1 MFDPQ
6 SNLIPPSSGEFNP
19 ELATPSGLTPNTRSE
34 AEAALT
40 YNTLTQTAS
49 AAPTTPLATDPSSFD
64 GISDPDTSNSAFA
77 ARRPMATSSS
87 HNYEAAL
94 AAARK
99 QSTASSGMSADST
112 EPTGNI
118 AAGNITGGRTVA
130 SPTAAVPFPPP
141 GQGVVPLHTGVGS
154 GQAEIVRKAKP
165 SGMKLGEL
173 GRQPSWSSQDMKHL
187 LSAEWMKEPGTEDK
201 GYGSGVEH
209 KGAGGD

>member
-1 MFDPQ
+1 MVDSQ
-6 SNLIPPSSGEFNP
+6 SNLMPPSSGEFTP

-34 AEAALT
+34 AEAAFT

-49 AAPTTPLATDPSSFD
+49 AAPTTPLPADPSALD
-64 GISDPDTSNSAFA
+64 GIADTESSPFA
-77 ARRPMATSSS
+77 ARRPIDTS

-112 EPTGNI
+112 EPTGNTTT
-118 AAGNITGGRTVA
+118 GNIMGAGTVA

-165 SGMKLGEL
+165 TGMKLGEL

-187 LSAEWMKEPGTEDK
+187 LSADWMKDPGAEDK
-201 GYGSGVEH
+201 GYGSGVDH
-209 KGAGGD
+209 KGASGN